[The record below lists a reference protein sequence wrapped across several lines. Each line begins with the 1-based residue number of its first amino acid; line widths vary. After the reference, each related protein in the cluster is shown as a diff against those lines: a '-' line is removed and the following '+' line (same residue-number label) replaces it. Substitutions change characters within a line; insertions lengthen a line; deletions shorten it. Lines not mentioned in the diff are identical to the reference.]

1 MPVEMPT
8 QTPEVAIR
16 PTVDLEFI
24 VVSDEDLE
32 KPFRVIIQNDD
43 VTPMDF
49 VVAVLVTI
57 FERSVDQ
64 AYDVMYDAH
73 HNGQALVVV
82 LPLKVAQDRV
92 YAAQSVA
99 RDAGYPLSFY
109 LEPDE

>member
-8 QTPEVAIR
+8 QTPETITR
-16 PTVDLEFI
+16 PTIDLEL
-24 VVSDEDLE
+24 VVVGDEELE

-43 VTPMDF
+43 VTPMEF

-64 AYDVMYDAH
+64 AYEVMLDAH
-73 HNGQALVVV
+73 YNGRALVMV
-82 LPLKVAQDRV
+82 LPLKEAQDRV